1 MAEIKKIL
9 IANRGEIVQRAI
21 RTIREMGKKSVA
33 VYSAGDKN
41 ASYLKHADEAVCIG
55 GAKSTESYLSI
66 PAIITAA
73 EMTGCDAIFPG
84 YGFLSE
90 NQDFV
95 EICRLHNIKFI
106 GPSVDVMEKMADKS
120 KAKEEMIKAGV
131 PVVPGSDG
139 AVHSLEEAKK
149 VAKEIGYPIMAK
161 AAAGGGGRGMRL
173 IETEDKF
180 EQLFTAASSEAL
192 AAFGDGTMYL
202 ERFINNP
209 RHIEVQV
216 IGDSHGNAIH
226 IGERDCSLQR
236 RHQKVIEESPAI
248 LLNDDTRAHLH
259 DVAVKATKY
268 LNYEGAGTFEF
279 LADDKQNIYFMEMN
293 TRLQVEHPVSEMVS
307 GLDIIE
313 WMIKVA
319 EGEELPKQE
328 SIKFRGHAIECRITA
343 EDPNS
348 FLPCPGKVTQ
358 WMVPG
363 GRNVRVDSHVYTTY
377 VVPPYY
383 DSMIGKLIVWGRDRN
398 KAIEIMKRALN
409 EFEVEGIKTTI
420 PFHIKMMENKDFINN
435 NYDTKYLEGYK
446 KLEDLEI
453 EKGN

>member
-55 GAKSTESYLSI
+55 GAKSKDSYLNI

-106 GPSVDVMEKMADKS
+106 GPSVEVMEKMADKS
-120 KAKEEMIKAGV
+120 KAKEEMIRAGV
-131 PVVPGSDG
+131 PVVPGSKG
-139 AVHSLEEAKK
+139 AVHS
-149 VAKEIGYPIMAK
+149 VAEGRIVALEIGYPIMAK

-173 IETEDKF
+173 IKEESEFD
-180 EQLFTAASSEAL
+180 QLFMAASSEAL

-216 IGDSHGNAIH
+216 VGDSHGNAIH

-248 LLNDDTRAHLH
+248 LLNDETRAKLH
-259 DVAVKATKY
+259 EVAVKATKY
-268 LNYEGAGTFEF
+268 LKYEGAGTFEF

-307 GLDIIE
+307 GIDIVE
-313 WMIKVA
+313 LMIKVA
-319 EGEELPKQE
+319 EGEKVPSQE
-328 SIKFRGHAIECRITA
+328 SIVFKGHAIECRITA

-348 FLPCPGKVTQ
+348 FLPSPGKVTQ

-363 GRNVRVDSHVYTTY
+363 GRNVRVDSHVYTGY
-377 VVPPYY
+377 IVPPHY

-398 KAIEIMKRALN
+398 KAINIMKRALA

-420 PFHIKMMENKDFINN
+420 PFHQKMMENEDFISN
-435 NYDTKYLEGYK
+435 NYDTKYLENYK
-446 KLEDLEI
+446 NLDEL
-453 EKGN
+453 

>member
-21 RTIREMGKKSVA
+21 RTIREMGKKSVV

-55 GAKSTESYLSI
+55 GAKSSESYLNI

-95 EICRLHNIKFI
+95 EICQLHNIKFI
-106 GPSVDVMEKMADKS
+106 GPSVEVMEKMADKS
-120 KAKEEMIKAGV
+120 KAKDEMIKAEV
-131 PVVPGSDG
+131 PVVPGSKG
-139 AVHSLEEAKK
+139 AVHSVEEGRR
-149 VAKEIGYPIMAK
+149 VALDIGYPIMAK
-161 AAAGGGGRGMRL
+161 ASAGGGGRGMRL
-173 IETEDKF
+173 IENEDKF
-180 EQLFTAASSEAL
+180 DQLFTAASSEAL

-216 IGDSHGNAIH
+216 VGDSHGNAIH

-248 LLNDDTRAHLH
+248 LLNDETRAKLH

-268 LNYEGAGTFEF
+268 LKYEGAGTFEF

-307 GLDIIE
+307 GIDIVE
-313 WMIKVA
+313 LMIKVA
-319 EGEELPKQE
+319 EGEKVPPQE

-348 FLPCPGKVTQ
+348 FLPSPGKVTQ

-363 GRNVRVDSHVYTTY
+363 GRNVRVDSHVYAGY

-398 KAIEIMKRALN
+398 KAINIMKRALA
-409 EFEVEGIKTTI
+409 EFEVEGIRTTI
-420 PFHIKMMENKDFINN
+420 PFHQKMMENEDFISND
-435 NYDTKYLEGYK
+435 YDTKYLENYK
-446 KLEDLEI
+446 KLEDL
-453 EKGN
+453 

>member
-33 VYSAGDKN
+33 IYSAGDKN
-41 ASYLKHADEAVCIG
+41 ASYLKHADEAICIG
-55 GAKSTESYLSI
+55 DVKSIDSYLNI

-73 EMTGCDAIFPG
+73 EITGCDAIFPG

-95 EICRLHNIKFI
+95 EICKLHDIKFI
-106 GPSVDVMEKMADKS
+106 GPSTEVMEKMADKS
-120 KAKEEMIKAGV
+120 KAKDEMIKAGV
-131 PVVPGSDG
+131 PVVPGSAG
-139 AVHSLEEAKK
+139 AVHSVEEAKK
-149 VAKEIGYPIMAK
+149 VAEEIGYPIMAK
-161 AAAGGGGRGMRL
+161 ASAGGGGRGMRL
-173 IETEDKF
+173 IESEDKF

-216 IGDSHGNAIH
+216 VGDSHGNAIH

-248 LLNDDTRAHLH
+248 LLNEETRQNLL
-259 DVAVKATKY
+259 DIAVKATKY
-268 LNYEGAGTFEF
+268 LKYEGAGTFEF
-279 LADDKQNIYFMEMN
+279 LADDQQNFYFMEMN

-307 GLDIIE
+307 GIDIIE
-313 WMIKVA
+313 LMIKVA
-319 EGEELPKQE
+319 QGEELPPQE
-328 SIKFRGHAIECRITA
+328 SIKFRGHSIEVRITA

-348 FLPCPGKVTQ
+348 FLPSPGKVSQ
-358 WMVPG
+358 WFVPG
-363 GRNVRVDSHVYTTY
+363 GRNVRVDSHVYAGY

-383 DSMIGKLIVWGRDRN
+383 DSMIGKLIVWGRSRE
-398 KAIEIMKRALN
+398 KAINIMKRALN

-420 PFHIKMMENKDFINN
+420 PFHKKMMENEDFISN
-435 NYDTKYLEGYK
+435 NYDTKYLENYK
-446 KLEDLEI
+446 NLDQL
-453 EKGN
+453 

>member
-55 GAKSTESYLSI
+55 GAKSSDSYLNI

-95 EICRLHNIKFI
+95 EICKLHGIKFI
-106 GPSVDVMEKMADKS
+106 GPSTDVMEKMADKS
-120 KAKEEMIKAGV
+120 KAKEEMIRAGV

-139 AVHSLEEAKK
+139 AVHTLEEARK
-149 VAKEIGYPIMAK
+149 AAQEIGYPIMAK
-161 AAAGGGGRGMRL
+161 ASAGGGGRGMRL
-173 IETEDKF
+173 IMEESEFD
-180 EQLFTAASSEAL
+180 QLFMAASSEAL

-216 IGDSHGNAIH
+216 VGDSHGNAIH

-248 LLNDDTRAHLH
+248 LLNDETRAHLH

-268 LNYEGAGTFEF
+268 LKYEGAGTFEF

-307 GLDIIE
+307 GIDIIE
-313 WMIKVA
+313 LMIKVA
-319 EGEELPKQE
+319 EGEELPPQE
-328 SIKFRGHAIECRITA
+328 KIKFRGHSIEVRITA

-348 FLPCPGKVTQ
+348 FLPCPGKVKQ
-358 WMVPG
+358 WFVPG
-363 GRNVRVDSHVYTTY
+363 GRNVRVDSHVYAGY

-398 KAIEIMKRALN
+398 KAINIMKRALN

-420 PFHIKMMENKDFINN
+420 PFHQKMMENEDFISN

-446 KLEDLEI
+446 SLEDL
-453 EKGN
+453 

>member
-55 GAKSTESYLSI
+55 GAKSKDSYLNI

-106 GPSVDVMEKMADKS
+106 GPSVEVMEKMADKS

-131 PVVPGSDG
+131 PVVPGSKG
-139 AVHSLEEAKK
+139 AVHT
-149 VAKEIGYPIMAK
+149 VAEGRKTALEIGYPIMAK

-173 IETEDKF
+173 IKEESEFD
-180 EQLFTAASSEAL
+180 QLFMAASSEAL

-216 IGDSHGNAIH
+216 VGDSHGNAIH

-248 LLNDDTRAHLH
+248 LLNDETRAKLH
-259 DVAVKATKY
+259 EVAVKATKY
-268 LNYEGAGTFEF
+268 LKYEGAGTFEF

-307 GLDIIE
+307 GIDIVE
-313 WMIKVA
+313 LMIKVA
-319 EGEELPKQE
+319 EGEKVPSQE

-348 FLPCPGKVTQ
+348 FLPSPGKVTQ

-363 GRNVRVDSHVYTTY
+363 GRNVRVDSHVYTNY

-398 KAIEIMKRALN
+398 KAINIMKRALA
-409 EFEVEGIKTTI
+409 EFEVDGIKTTI
-420 PFHIKMMENKDFINN
+420 PFHQKMMENEDFISN
-435 NYDTKYLEGYK
+435 NYDTKYLENYK
-446 KLEDLEI
+446 KLEDL
-453 EKGN
+453 

>member
-33 VYSAGDKN
+33 IYSAGDKE
-41 ASYLKHADEAVCIG
+41 ASYLKHADEAICIG
-55 GAKSTESYLSI
+55 DVKSIDSYLNI

-73 EMTGCDAIFPG
+73 EITGCDAIFPG

-106 GPSVDVMEKMADKS
+106 GPSVEVMEKMADKS
-120 KAKEEMIKAGV
+120 KAKDEMKKAGV

-139 AVHSLEEAKK
+139 SVHSVEEAKK
-149 VAKEIGYPIMAK
+149 IAAEIGYPIMAK

-173 IETEDKF
+173 IESEEKF

-202 ERFINNP
+202 ERFINKP

-216 IGDSHGNAIH
+216 LGDSHGNAIH

-248 LLNDDTRAHLH
+248 LLNDETRAHLH
-259 DVAVKATKY
+259 EVAVKATKY
-268 LNYEGAGTFEF
+268 LKYEGAGTFEF

-319 EGEELPKQE
+319 EGDELPPQE
-328 SIKFRGHAIECRITA
+328 AIKFRGHAIECRITA

-348 FLPCPGKVTQ
+348 FLPSPGKITQ

-363 GRNVRVDSHVYTTY
+363 GRNVRVDSHIYTNY

-383 DSMIGKLIVWGRDRN
+383 DSMIGKLIVWGRDRE
-398 KAIEIMKRALN
+398 KAINIMKRALN
-409 EFEVEGIKTTI
+409 EFEVEGIRTTI
-420 PFHIKMMENKDFINN
+420 PFHQKMMENEDFINN
-435 NYDTKYLEGYK
+435 NYDTKYLEDYK
-446 KLEDLEI
+446 SLDQL
-453 EKGN
+453 

>member
-9 IANRGEIVQRAI
+9 IANRGEIVQRAV

-33 VYSAGDKN
+33 IYSAGDKN

-55 GAKSTESYLSI
+55 GAKSSESYLNI

-106 GPSVDVMEKMADKS
+106 GPSVEVMEKMADKS

-131 PVVPGSDG
+131 PVVPGSKG
-139 AVHSLEEAKK
+139 AVHSVTEGKK
-149 VAKEIGYPIMAK
+149 VAAEIGYPIMAK

-173 IETEDKF
+173 IKEESEF
-180 EQLFTAASSEAL
+180 EQLFMAASSEAL

-216 IGDSHGNAIH
+216 VGDSHGNAIH

-248 LLNDDTRAHLH
+248 LLNDETRAKLH

-268 LNYEGAGTFEF
+268 LKYEGAGTFEF

-307 GLDIIE
+307 GIDIVE
-313 WMIKVA
+313 LMIKVA
-319 EGEELPKQE
+319 EGEKVPPQE
-328 SIKFRGHAIECRITA
+328 AIKFRGHAIECRITA
-343 EDPNS
+343 EDPNT
-348 FLPCPGKVTQ
+348 FLPCPGKITQ

-363 GRNVRVDSHVYTTY
+363 GRNVRVDSHIYTNY

-398 KAIEIMKRALN
+398 KAINIMKRALA

-420 PFHIKMMENKDFINN
+420 PFHQKMMENEDFISN
-435 NYDTKYLEGYK
+435 NYDTKYLENYK
-446 KLEDLEI
+446 GLGDL
-453 EKGN
+453 

>member
-41 ASYLKHADEAVCIG
+41 ASYLKHADEAICIG
-55 GAKSTESYLSI
+55 DVKSVDSYLNI

-73 EMTGCDAIFPG
+73 EITGCDAIFPG

-95 EICRLHNIKFI
+95 EICKLHKIKFI
-106 GPSVDVMEKMADKS
+106 GPSVDVMDKMADKS
-120 KAKEEMIKAGV
+120 KAKEEMVRAGV

-139 AVHSLEEAKK
+139 AVHSVEEAKK
-149 VAKEIGYPIMAK
+149 VALEIGYPIMAK
-161 AAAGGGGRGMRL
+161 ASAGGGGRGMRL
-173 IETEDKF
+173 IESEDKF
-180 EQLFTAASSEAL
+180 EQLYNAASSEAL

-202 ERFINNP
+202 ERFIKNP

-248 LLNDDTRAHLH
+248 LLNDETRAHLH

-268 LNYEGAGTFEF
+268 LKYEGAGTFEF

-307 GLDIIE
+307 GLDIVE

-319 EGEELPKQE
+319 QGEHLPSQE
-328 SIKFRGHAIECRITA
+328 TIKFRGHAIEVRITA

-348 FLPCPGKVTQ
+348 FLPSPGKVTQ
-358 WMVPG
+358 WFVPG
-363 GRNVRVDSHVYTTY
+363 GRNVRVDSHVYAGY

-398 KAIEIMKRALN
+398 KAINIMKRALN
-409 EFEVEGIKTTI
+409 EFEVEGIRTTI
-420 PFHIKMMENKDFINN
+420 PFHQKMMENDDFISN

-446 KLEDLEI
+446 SLDDL
-453 EKGN
+453 

>member
-21 RTIREMGKKSVA
+21 RTIREMGKKSVV

-55 GAKSTESYLSI
+55 GAKSSESYLNI

-95 EICRLHNIKFI
+95 EICQLHNIKFI
-106 GPSVDVMEKMADKS
+106 GPSVEVMEKMADKS
-120 KAKEEMIKAGV
+120 KAKDEMIKAGV
-131 PVVPGSDG
+131 PVVPGSKG
-139 AVHSLEEAKK
+139 AVHSVEEGRR
-149 VAKEIGYPIMAK
+149 VALEIGYPIMAK
-161 AAAGGGGRGMRL
+161 ASAGGGGRGMRL
-173 IETEDKF
+173 IENEDKF
-180 EQLFTAASSEAL
+180 DQLFTAASSEAL

-216 IGDSHGNAIH
+216 VGDSHGNAIH

-236 RHQKVIEESPAI
+236 RHQKVIEESPGI
-248 LLNDDTRAHLH
+248 LLNDETRAKLH

-268 LNYEGAGTFEF
+268 LKYEGAGTFEF

-307 GLDIIE
+307 GIDIVE
-313 WMIKVA
+313 LMIKVA
-319 EGEELPKQE
+319 EGEKVPPQE

-348 FLPCPGKVTQ
+348 FLPSPGKVTQ

-363 GRNVRVDSHVYTTY
+363 GRNVRVDSHVYAGY

-398 KAIEIMKRALN
+398 KAINIMKRALA
-409 EFEVEGIKTTI
+409 EFEVEGIRTTI
-420 PFHIKMMENKDFINN
+420 PFHQKMMENEDFISND
-435 NYDTKYLEGYK
+435 YDTKYLENYK
-446 KLEDLEI
+446 KLEDL
-453 EKGN
+453 

>member
-33 VYSAGDKN
+33 IYSAGDKN

-55 GAKSTESYLSI
+55 SAKSSESYLNI

-95 EICRLHNIKFI
+95 EICRLHGIKFI
-106 GPSVDVMEKMADKS
+106 GPSVEVMDKMADKS
-120 KAKEEMIKAGV
+120 KAKAEMTQAGV

-173 IETEDKF
+173 IKNESEFD
-180 EQLFTAASSEAL
+180 QLFMAASSEAL

-216 IGDSHGNAIH
+216 IGDSYGNAIH

-248 LLNDDTRAHLH
+248 LLNEETRQKLL
-259 DVAVKATKY
+259 DVAIKATKY
-268 LNYEGAGTFEF
+268 LQYEGAGTFEF
-279 LADDKQNIYFMEMN
+279 LADDKQNFYFMEMN

-307 GLDIIE
+307 GIDIIE
-313 WMIKVA
+313 LMIKVA
-319 EGEELPKQE
+319 EGEKLPPQE
-328 SIKFRGHAIECRITA
+328 NIKFRGHAIECRITA
-343 EDPNS
+343 EDPVS
-348 FLPCPGKVTQ
+348 FLPCPGAVKQ

-363 GRNVRVDSHVYTTY
+363 GRNVRVDSHVYTGY
-377 VVPPYY
+377 IVPPYY

-398 KAIEIMKRALN
+398 KAINIMKRALS

-420 PFHIKMMENKDFINN
+420 PFHKKMMENKDFIDNK
-435 NYDTKYLEGYK
+435 YDTKYLENYK
-446 KLEDLEI
+446 
-453 EKGN
+453 G

>member
-9 IANRGEIVQRAI
+9 IANRGEIVQRAV

-33 VYSAGDKN
+33 VYSAGDKE

-55 GAKSTESYLSI
+55 GARSNESYLNI

-84 YGFLSE
+84 YGFLYE

-106 GPSVDVMEKMADKS
+106 GPSVEVMEKMADKS
-120 KAKEEMIKAGV
+120 KAKEEMIRAGV
-131 PVVPGSDG
+131 PVVPGSEG
-139 AVHSLEEAKK
+139 AVHSVEQGKI
-149 VAKEIGYPIMAK
+149 VAREIGYPIMAK
-161 AAAGGGGRGMRL
+161 ASAGGGGRGMRL
-173 IETEDKF
+173 IESEDKF
-180 EQLFTAASSEAL
+180 DQLFTAASREAL

-216 IGDSHGNAIH
+216 VGDSHGNAIH

-248 LLNDDTRAHLH
+248 LLNDETRAKLH
-259 DVAVKATKY
+259 EVAVKATKY
-268 LNYEGAGTFEF
+268 LEYEGAGTFEF

-307 GLDIIE
+307 GIDIVE
-313 WMIKVA
+313 LMIKVA
-319 EGEELPKQE
+319 EGEKVPPQE
-328 SIKFRGHAIECRITA
+328 KIKFRGHAIECRITA
-343 EDPNS
+343 EDPNT
-348 FLPCPGKVTQ
+348 FLPSPGKITQ

-363 GRNVRVDSHVYTTY
+363 GRNVRVDSHIYTNY

-383 DSMIGKLIVWGRDRN
+383 DSMIGKLIVWGRDRE
-398 KAIEIMKRALN
+398 KAINIMKRALN
-409 EFEVEGIKTTI
+409 EFEVYGIKTTI
-420 PFHIKMMENKDFINN
+420 PFHIKMMSNEDFISN
-435 NYDTKYLEGYK
+435 NYDTKYLENYK
-446 KLEDLEI
+446 GLGDI
-453 EKGN
+453 

>member
-33 VYSAGDKN
+33 IYSAGDKN
-41 ASYLKHADEAVCIG
+41 ASYLKHADEAICIG
-55 GAKSTESYLSI
+55 GAKSSESYLNI

-73 EMTGCDAIFPG
+73 EITGCDAIFPG

-95 EICRLHNIKFI
+95 EICKLHNIKFI
-106 GPSVDVMEKMADKS
+106 GPSTDVMEKMADKS
-120 KAKEEMIKAGV
+120 KAKAEMVKAGV
-131 PVVPGSDG
+131 PVVPGSEG
-139 AVHSLEEAKK
+139 AVHSVAEGKK

-173 IETEDKF
+173 IESEEKF

-192 AAFGDGTMYL
+192 AALGDGTMYL

-248 LLNDDTRAHLH
+248 LLNDETRAKLH
-259 DVAVKATKY
+259 EVAVKATKY
-268 LNYEGAGTFEF
+268 LKYEGAGTFEF
-279 LADDKQNIYFMEMN
+279 LADDKQNVYFMEMN

-319 EGEELPKQE
+319 EGEELPTQDK
-328 SIKFRGHAIECRITA
+328 IKFRGHAIEVRITA
-343 EDPNS
+343 EDPNT
-348 FLPCPGKVTQ
+348 FLPCPGLVKQ
-358 WMVPG
+358 WFVPG
-363 GRNVRVDSHVYTTY
+363 GRNVRVDSHVYAGYT
-377 VVPPYY
+377 VPPYY

-398 KAIEIMKRALN
+398 KAINIMKRALA

-420 PFHIKMMENKDFINN
+420 PFHKKMMENEDFISN
-435 NYDTKYLEGYK
+435 NYDTKY
-446 KLEDLEI
+446 
-453 EKGN
+453 

>member
-9 IANRGEIVQRAI
+9 IANRGEIVQRAV

-33 VYSAGDKN
+33 VYSAGDKE

-55 GAKSTESYLSI
+55 GARSNESYLNI

-106 GPSVDVMEKMADKS
+106 GPSVEVMEKMADKS
-120 KAKEEMIKAGV
+120 KAKEEMIRAGV
-131 PVVPGSDG
+131 PVVPGSEG
-139 AVHSLEEAKK
+139 AVHSVEQGKI
-149 VAKEIGYPIMAK
+149 VAREIGYPIMAK
-161 AAAGGGGRGMRL
+161 ASAGGGGRGMRL
-173 IETEDKF
+173 IESEDKF
-180 EQLFTAASSEAL
+180 DQLFTAASSEAL

-216 IGDSHGNAIH
+216 VGDSHGNAIH

-248 LLNDDTRAHLH
+248 LLNDETRAKLH

-268 LNYEGAGTFEF
+268 LEYEGAGTFEF

-307 GLDIIE
+307 GIDIVE
-313 WMIKVA
+313 LMIKVA
-319 EGEELPKQE
+319 EGDVLPPQE
-328 SIKFRGHAIECRITA
+328 KIKFRGHAIECRITA
-343 EDPNS
+343 EDPNT
-348 FLPCPGKVTQ
+348 FLPSPGKITQ

-363 GRNVRVDSHVYTTY
+363 GRNVRVDSHIYTNY

-383 DSMIGKLIVWGRDRN
+383 DSMIGKLIVWGRDRQ
-398 KAIEIMKRALN
+398 KAINIMKRALN
-409 EFEVEGIKTTI
+409 EFEVYGIKTTI
-420 PFHIKMMENKDFINN
+420 PFHIKMMSNEDFISN
-435 NYDTKYLEGYK
+435 NYDTKYLENYK
-446 KLEDLEI
+446 GLGDI
-453 EKGN
+453 

>member
-9 IANRGEIVQRAI
+9 IANRGEIVQRAV

-33 VYSAGDKN
+33 IYSAGDKN

-55 GAKSTESYLSI
+55 GAKSSESYLNI

-106 GPSVDVMEKMADKS
+106 GPSVEVMEKMADKS
-120 KAKEEMIKAGV
+120 KAKEEMVRAGV
-131 PVVPGSDG
+131 PVVPGSKG
-139 AVHSLEEAKK
+139 AVHSVAEGKK
-149 VAKEIGYPIMAK
+149 VALEIGYPIMAK

-173 IETEDKF
+173 IKEESEF
-180 EQLFTAASSEAL
+180 EQLFMAASSEAL

-202 ERFINNP
+202 EKFINKP

-216 IGDSHGNAIH
+216 VGDSHGNAIH

-248 LLNDDTRAHLH
+248 LLNEETRQKLL

-268 LNYEGAGTFEF
+268 LKYEGAGTFEF
-279 LADDKQNIYFMEMN
+279 LADDQQNIYFMEMN

-307 GLDIIE
+307 GIDIVE
-313 WMIKVA
+313 LMIKVA
-319 EGEELPKQE
+319 EGEKVPPQE
-328 SIKFRGHAIECRITA
+328 AIKFRGHAIECRITA

-363 GRNVRVDSHVYTTY
+363 GRNVRVDSHVYTNY

-398 KAIEIMKRALN
+398 KAINIMKRALA

-420 PFHIKMMENKDFINN
+420 PFHQKMMENEDFISN
-435 NYDTKYLEGYK
+435 NYDTKYLENYK
-446 KLEDLEI
+446 NLDEL
-453 EKGN
+453 

>member
-9 IANRGEIVQRAI
+9 IANRGEIVQRAV

-33 VYSAGDKN
+33 IYSAGDKN

-55 GAKSTESYLSI
+55 GAKSSESYLNI

-106 GPSVDVMEKMADKS
+106 GPSVEVMEKMADKS
-120 KAKEEMIKAGV
+120 KAKEEMIRAGV
-131 PVVPGSDG
+131 PVVPGSKG
-139 AVHSLEEAKK
+139 AVHS
-149 VAKEIGYPIMAK
+149 VAEGKIVALEIGYPIMAK

-173 IETEDKF
+173 IKDESEFD
-180 EQLFTAASSEAL
+180 QLFMAASSEAL

-216 IGDSHGNAIH
+216 VGDSHGNAIH

-248 LLNDDTRAHLH
+248 LLNDETRAKLH

-268 LNYEGAGTFEF
+268 LKYEGAGTFEF

-307 GLDIIE
+307 GIDIVE
-313 WMIKVA
+313 LMIKVA
-319 EGEELPKQE
+319 EGEKVPPQE
-328 SIKFRGHAIECRITA
+328 AIRFRGHAIECRITA

-348 FLPCPGKVTQ
+348 FLPSPGKVTQ

-363 GRNVRVDSHVYTTY
+363 GRNVRVDSHVYTNY

-398 KAIEIMKRALN
+398 KAINIMKRALA

-420 PFHIKMMENKDFINN
+420 PFHQKMMENEDFISN
-435 NYDTKYLEGYK
+435 NYDTKYLENYK
-446 KLEDLEI
+446 KLEDL
-453 EKGN
+453 